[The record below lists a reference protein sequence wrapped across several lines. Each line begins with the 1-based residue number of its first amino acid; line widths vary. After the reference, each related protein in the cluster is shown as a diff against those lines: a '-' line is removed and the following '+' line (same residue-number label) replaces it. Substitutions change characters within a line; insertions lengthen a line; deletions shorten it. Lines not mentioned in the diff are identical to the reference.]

1 MQPFTSATSGGTVK
15 PLYMLLTGIR
25 EAAKALC
32 VLLFIYIV
40 FAILLQ
46 VFGRYF
52 ANYVDLSI
60 EWTEESAR
68 FAQVWLILLGSGIA
82 MRERMHVSV
91 DILLKL
97 LPQSIQKIMVA
108 LTSVMAFG
116 FLYIAITHSFR
127 LIRIGAMQ
135 TSPALDLPMHW
146 VFLALPVGL
155 GYFALEFAIATI
167 LRLREKGENI

>member
-1 MQPFTSATSGGTVK
+1 MK

-32 VLLFIYIV
+32 VVLFIYIV

-52 ANYVDLSI
+52 ANYVNLSI

-91 DILLKL
+91 DIVLKL
-97 LPQSIQKIMVA
+97 LPVAVQKVMIV
-108 LTSVMAFG
+108 LTSIMALG
-116 FLYIAITHSFR
+116 FLYIAINHSFR
-127 LIRIGAMQ
+127 LIKIGAMQ
-135 TSPALDLPMHW
+135 TSPALDMPMNW
-146 VFLALPVGL
+146 VFLALPIGL
-155 GYFALEFAIATI
+155 GYFALEFTLATI
-167 LRLREKGENI
+167 SRLRDKGDDI